1 MKAYNIY
8 AIALTVAFVIY
19 YAVMIARDLTGKNGD
34 KGKKSGEEEFD
45 VSGFKEEE
53 SVSVEENERG
63 FNIGGNEYETRYAG
77 ETHDVNPADNSGK
90 DKNGQDIME
99 ALDRKIRA
107 NTEETHVTFS
117 DPKNADELC
126 RLMMEHGISGPKSER
141 AVTVKNSIDEL

>member
-77 ETHDVNPADNSGK
+77 ETQDLNLSDDPGKNAQDV
-90 DKNGQDIME
+90 ME
-99 ALDRKIRA
+99 ELDRKIRA

-126 RLMMEHGISGPKSER
+126 RLIMKNGINGPKSDR
-141 AVTVKNSIDEL
+141 TLTVKNSIDEL